1 MYCISLILA
10 AQEDTMPLISE
21 VDCYR
26 ILAFSLSEDCKEGNE
41 FLKSYVGEYISPL
54 DVKTENVVE
63 DAVEKLRM
71 DADSVFSR
79 SLERKIRLAMPISPI
94 LHNSR
99 GYTVVI
105 SIKSGIQKGISA
117 VGAKAWNINED
128 PSSRTEFR
136 FRRGLKKTEVMIKS
150 SGLLPPVAN
159 KIFPKFSH
167 FMKNDVGIDPY
178 GHSFKVN
185 SCFLL
190 CKRFFLLH
198 EFNLRG
204 KPFKLN
210 SRIIGKL

>member
-1 MYCISLILA
+1 
-10 AQEDTMPLISE
+10 MPLISE
-21 VDCYR
+21 VECYR
-26 ILAFSLSEDCKEGNE
+26 ILAFSQSEDCKEGNE
-41 FLKSYVGEYISPL
+41 FLKSYVGQFICPL
-54 DVKTENVVE
+54 VVKTENVVE
-63 DAVEKLRM
+63 DAVGKLRM
-71 DADSVFSR
+71 DPDSVFSR

-94 LHNSR
+94 LHKSR
-99 GYTVVI
+99 GFTVVI

-136 FRRGLKKTEVMIKS
+136 FRRGPKKTEVMIKS

-159 KIFPKFSH
+159 KIFPKFSL

-185 SCFLL
+185 PCFLL
-190 CKRFFLLH
+190 FKRFFLAQ

-204 KPFKLN
+204 TPFKLN
-210 SRIIGKL
+210 SRIICKL